1 MAVLIDGVIRGEPR
15 TGRDRV
21 TSPALRMWGC
31 PCSVSPWEAREEGE
45 AVFFLVVPSFA
56 ERTPFRPQ
64 GGGCGDSVVM
74 REEGPHAPPPM
85 PVLPEGR
92 ERTVVRWFNLKH
104 KLSKRRPGTSLEA
117 RSLRLRVSAAG
128 RVGSIPGLGTKIPPA
143 TRCGHNREREREREP
158 SAVERI
164 EEVYRGQS
172 WLGWRGW
179 AVRGSPQGG

>member
-1 MAVLIDGVIRGEPR
+1 M
-15 TGRDRV
+15 
-21 TSPALRMWGC
+21 
-31 PCSVSPWEAREEGE
+31 
-45 AVFFLVVPSFA
+45 FFLVVPSFA

-143 TRCGHNREREREREP
+143 ARCGHNREREREP